1 MSVLS
6 SRTQRILEAPVLLLL
21 LSLAAPNIGEA
32 AARITFLTADALFV
46 SWLGS
51 DALAGVAVVFPL
63 FLILQ
68 TATASG
74 IGSGVSSAIGRALGA
89 GEHARAT
96 SLAGVAVAIALI
108 GAGLTT
114 ALLLIAGSHLYAA
127 MGLAGRP
134 LEMAILYGGVL
145 FGGAGFVWLMNLLAN
160 VSRGAGNMMVP
171 AFAIAIGEAFH
182 LALSP
187 ALIVGWGPF
196 PALGIMGAALAALS
210 AYAVG
215 ATVLGLHLA
224 SRQALVRL
232 RLGTIRFRRGE
243 AVAILS
249 VGALSAASAT
259 LFQITTFFV
268 AGLLSALGSSAVAA
282 YGAANR
288 LELLQYP
295 ITFAFG
301 SAVITMVATA
311 AGARDVDRVRRVA
324 WTGAAVAATIGLL
337 FTAVALFGGRWMA
350 LFTADPAIRDM
361 GALYLLCQA
370 AVFPFTGAGLACYFA
385 CLGIGFVS
393 GPFVLAT
400 VRLILIV
407 GGCWLALSLTGNAM
421 AAFAAIALGIAFFG
435 ASLLIMMRRKFG
447 QIGGR

>member
-6 SRTQRILEAPVLLLL
+6 SRTQRILEAPVLPLL

-89 GEHARAT
+89 GEHGRAA

-108 GAGLTT
+108 GAGVTT
-114 ALLLIAGSHLYAA
+114 ALLLVGGPALYAA
-127 MGLAGRP
+127 MGLTGRP
-134 LEMAILYGGVL
+134 LELAVLYGGVL

-187 ALIVGWGPF
+187 ALILGWGPF
-196 PALGIMGAALAALS
+196 PALGIAGAALAALS

-215 ATVLGLHLA
+215 ATVLILHLV

-232 RLGTIRFRRGE
+232 RLGTIRLKRAE
-243 AVAILS
+243 ARAILS

-288 LELLQYP
+288 LEMLQYP

-311 AGARDVDRVRRVA
+311 AGARDRRSGAPRGLDRRGRGRRDRPRLHRRRPARQTLDGPVHRRPRDPRHGRALSALPGVGVPLHRRGPRLLFRLPRHRLREWTVRPGH
-324 WTGAAVAATIGLL
+324 GAAGPDRGRLL
-337 FTAVALFGGRWMA
+337 AGAVTDR
-350 LFTADPAIRDM
+350 
-361 GALYLLCQA
+361 
-370 AVFPFTGAGLACYFA
+370 
-385 CLGIGFVS
+385 
-393 GPFVLAT
+393 
-400 VRLILIV
+400 
-407 GGCWLALSLTGNAM
+407 
-421 AAFAAIALGIAFFG
+421 
-435 ASLLIMMRRKFG
+435 
-447 QIGGR
+447 

>member
-1 MSVLS
+1 VSVLS
-6 SRTQRILEAPVLLLL
+6 CRTQRILEAPVLPLL

-114 ALLLIAGSHLYAA
+114 ALLLIAGPRLYAA

-187 ALIVGWGPF
+187 ALILGWSPF
-196 PALGIMGAALAALS
+196 PALGIMGAALAALA

-215 ATVLGLHLA
+215 ATVLILHLV
-224 SRQALVRL
+224 SHQALVRL
-232 RLGTIRFRRGE
+232 RLHAVRFRRDE
-243 AVAILS
+243 ARAILS

-268 AGLLSALGSSAVAA
+268 AGLLSTLGSSAVAA

-288 LELLQYP
+288 LEMLQYP

-301 SAVITMVATA
+301 SAVITIVATA

-324 WTGAAVAATIGLL
+324 WTGAAVAAAIGLL
-337 FTAVALFGGRWMA
+337 FTGIALFGGRWMG

-385 CLGIGFVS
+385 CLGIGFVN
-393 GPFVLAT
+393 GPFVLAAM
-400 VRLILIV
+400 RLVLIV
-407 GGCWLALSLTGNAM
+407 GGCWLALSLTGNAV
-421 AAFAAIALGIAFFG
+421 AAFAAVALAIAFFG
-435 ASLLIMMRRKFG
+435 VSVLVMTRAKLR
-447 QIGGR
+447 QIGAR

>member
-6 SRTQRILEAPVLLLL
+6 ARTQRLLEAPVLPLL

-89 GEHARAT
+89 GDHARAT
-96 SLAGVAVAIALI
+96 SLAGVAVAIALL
-108 GAGLTT
+108 GALLTT
-114 ALLLIAGSHLYAA
+114 ALLLVAGPALYAA
-127 MGLAGRP
+127 MGLTGRP
-134 LEMAILYGGVL
+134 LEMAILYGGVM

-187 ALIVGWGPF
+187 ALILGWGPF
-196 PALGIMGAALAALS
+196 PALGITGAALAALA

-215 ATVLGLHLA
+215 ATVLILHLA

-232 RLGTIRFRRGE
+232 RLRTVRFRRD
-243 AVAILS
+243 AAI
-249 VGALSAASAT
+249 AI

-268 AGLLSALGSSAVAA
+268 AGLISALGSSAVAA

-288 LELLQYP
+288 LEMLQYP

-311 AGARDVDRVRRVA
+311 AGARDVDRARRVA
-324 WTGAAVAATIGLL
+324 WTGAAVAGAIGLL
-337 FTAVALFGGRWMA
+337 FTVVALFGGRWMG

-370 AVFPFTGAGLACYFA
+370 AVFPFTGAGLA
-385 CLGIGFVS
+385 
-393 GPFVLAT
+393 
-400 VRLILIV
+400 
-407 GGCWLALSLTGNAM
+407 
-421 AAFAAIALGIAFFG
+421 
-435 ASLLIMMRRKFG
+435 
-447 QIGGR
+447 

>member
-6 SRTQRILEAPVLLLL
+6 ARTQRILEAPVLPLL
-21 LSLAAPNIGEA
+21 LSFAAPNIGEA
-32 AARITFLTADALFV
+32 AARITFLAADALFV

-114 ALLLIAGSHLYAA
+114 ALLLIAGPHLYAA
-127 MGLAGRP
+127 MGLTGRP
-134 LEMAILYGGVL
+134 LEMATVYGGVL

-187 ALIVGWGPF
+187 ALILGWGPF
-196 PALGIMGAALAALS
+196 PALGIMGAALAALA

-215 ATVLGLHLA
+215 ATVLILHLV

-232 RLGTIRFRRGE
+232 RLRTVRFRRGE
-243 AVAILS
+243 AAAILS

-259 LFQITTFFV
+259 LFQITTFFL

-288 LELLQYP
+288 LEMLQYP

-311 AGARDVDRVRRVA
+311 AGARDVDRVGRVA
-324 WTGAAVAATIGLL
+324 WTGVAVAAAIGLL
-337 FTAVALFGGRWMA
+337 FTVVALFGGRWMG

-361 GALYLLCQA
+361 GTLYLLCQA
-370 AVFPFTGAGLACYFA
+370 VVFPFTGAGLACYFA
-385 CLGIGFVS
+385 CLGIGFVK

-400 VRLILIV
+400 VRLVLIV
-407 GGCWLALSLTGNAM
+407 GGCWLALSLTGNAV
-421 AAFAAIALGIAFFG
+421 AAFAAVALGIAFFG
-435 ASLLIMMRRKFG
+435 VSLLIMMRAKLR
-447 QIGGR
+447 QIGAR

>member
-6 SRTQRILEAPVLLLL
+6 ARTQRILAAPVLPLL

-89 GEHARAT
+89 GDHARAT
-96 SLAGVAVAIALI
+96 SLAGVAVVIALL
-108 GAGLTT
+108 GAALTT
-114 ALLLIAGSHLYAA
+114 ALLLIEGPSLYAA
-127 MGLAGRP
+127 MGLTGRP
-134 LEMAILYGGVL
+134 LEMATLYGAVM

-196 PALGIMGAALAALS
+196 PAMGIMGAALAALA

-215 ATVLGLHLA
+215 ATVLVVHLV

-232 RLGTIRFRRGE
+232 RFRTIRFRRDE
-243 AVAILS
+243 AVAILG

-268 AGLLSALGSSAVAA
+268 AGLISVLGSSAVAA

-288 LELLQYP
+288 LD
-295 ITFAFG
+295 A
-301 SAVITMVATA
+301 AVPHHLRLRLGRHHHGGDSGRGARLR
-311 AGARDVDRVRRVA
+311 AGASRGVDRRGRGRCDRPHLHRCRPVRRTLDGSVHHRSRDPRGGCA
-324 WTGAAVAATIGLL
+324 LSALPGRGISLHRRRLGLL
-337 FTAVALFGGRWMA
+337 LR
-350 LFTADPAIRDM
+350 LP
-361 GALYLLCQA
+361 
-370 AVFPFTGAGLACYFA
+370 GAGFRQRAVRVGHGAPDPDRGWLLA
-385 CLGIGFVS
+385 
-393 GPFVLAT
+393 
-400 VRLILIV
+400 
-407 GGCWLALSLTGNAM
+407 
-421 AAFAAIALGIAFFG
+421 G
-435 ASLLIMMRRKFG
+435 AVTDR
-447 QIGGR
+447 